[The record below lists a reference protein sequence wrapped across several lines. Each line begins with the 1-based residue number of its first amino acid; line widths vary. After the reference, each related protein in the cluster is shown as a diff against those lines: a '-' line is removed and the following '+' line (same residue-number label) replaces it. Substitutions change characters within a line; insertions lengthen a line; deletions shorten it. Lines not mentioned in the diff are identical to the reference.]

1 MYKSKNQAMTQYKNI
16 LNHKDNHHSCAKL
29 KTYHFS
35 GEEGINENINDT
47 ENNKVVA

>member
-1 MYKSKNQAMTQYKNI
+1 MYKSKNQVVTQYKNA
-16 LNHKDNHHSCAKL
+16 LNQKDNRHSCAKL

-35 GEEGINENINDT
+35 GEKGINENVNET